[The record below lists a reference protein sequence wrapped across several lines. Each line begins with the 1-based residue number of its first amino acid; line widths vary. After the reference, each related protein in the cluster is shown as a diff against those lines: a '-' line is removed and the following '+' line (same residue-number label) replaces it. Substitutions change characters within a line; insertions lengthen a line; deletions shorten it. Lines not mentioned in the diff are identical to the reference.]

1 MRLRLDRAKQLMR
14 NRSLTLLEIALECGF
29 ASHAH
34 LSYAFRQRFG
44 LVPSQF
50 RRDLYKFSDKRHFH
64 GSEHPGQR
72 SSFGG

>member
-1 MRLRLDRAKQLMR
+1 MATAVSCVRSVPAQDPRPMRLLLYGEKKLMR

-34 LSYAFRQRFG
+34 LSYAFRERFG

-50 RRDLYKFSDKRHFH
+50 RRDL
-64 GSEHPGQR
+64 
-72 SSFGG
+72 